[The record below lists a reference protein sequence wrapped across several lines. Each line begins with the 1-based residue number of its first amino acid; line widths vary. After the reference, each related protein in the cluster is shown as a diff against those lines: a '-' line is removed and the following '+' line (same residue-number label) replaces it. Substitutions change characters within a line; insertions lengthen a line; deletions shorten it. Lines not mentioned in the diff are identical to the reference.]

1 MESFNSFVFRLVY
14 MTGVYMHASH
24 QAIPDN
30 YKTVGILQKN
40 TMLIHDY
47 KTCTSLVFYCKSTA
61 ISNLANM

>member
-47 KTCTSLVFYCKSTA
+47 KTCTSLVFY
-61 ISNLANM
+61 